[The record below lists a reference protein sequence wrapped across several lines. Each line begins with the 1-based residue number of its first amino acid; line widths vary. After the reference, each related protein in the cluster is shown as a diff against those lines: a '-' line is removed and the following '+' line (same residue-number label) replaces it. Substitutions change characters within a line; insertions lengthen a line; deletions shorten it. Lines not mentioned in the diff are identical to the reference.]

1 AAPIT
6 LTSGSNTMT
15 VGTFTS
21 NPTPTGTLTAGTQ
34 DVFVGAT
41 LNVAAGQA
49 AGVYTNATGLVVT
62 VNYN

>member
-1 AAPIT
+1 
-6 LTSGSNTMT
+6 MT
-15 VGTFTS
+15 VGSFTS